1 MRIEKTAWPE
11 DRLLLL
17 YPAPCFCSLL
27 LFPQPAPFPWSSP
40 PTPCFYS
47 SHLFPSQI
55 LQLTWKSVGGTNP
68 FRADNF
74 SSEAPSLKMWL
85 VPPHMSHIFGFSG
98 MQGRILA
105 CQNLRK
111 SIQKSARADLVPPP
125 VCPFAHHQFVRSRNC
140 IFQLGF
146 RTIFISY
153 LRGTFQQLPNAV
165 MWAWGTC
172 YGGWDLWDGIFE
184 TFLSHKWT
192 HCWSSKC
199 SSWFK
204 ILRLM
209 HNMMYT
215 KK

>member
-1 MRIEKTAWPE
+1 MGWGPWLSISVTGALDILIHVQSIWHQDFHIRANP
-11 DRLLLL
+11 
-17 YPAPCFCSLL
+17 SQG
-27 LFPQPAPFPWSSP
+27 PQP
-40 PTPCFYS
+40 TCY
-47 SHLFPSQI
+47 
-55 LQLTWKSVGGTNP
+55 WKWVGGTNP
-68 FRADNF
+68 SRADNF

-146 RTIFISY
+146 LTIFISY

-165 MWAWGTC
+165 MWACGTC
-172 YGGWDLWDGIFE
+172 YVGWDLWVCIFE
-184 TFLSHKWT
+184 TFVSHIPVHAHLKWT
-192 HCWSSKC
+192 HCRSSKC
-199 SSWFK
+199 SSWSK
-204 ILRLM
+204 IRLM
-209 HNMMYT
+209 HSTGYFF
-215 KK
+215 